1 MPGYVVDFGH
11 GKKEKAAGKAVLC
24 LKIFTC
30 ILSDLM
36 IDYRY
41 VARQGCLPL
50 WFHQRFRWTGIEII
64 LFCIMPSLGTCRAWW
79 MLCAWYLE
87 QSPDTRIEIII
98 FSVKEKEWVRFLVFP
113 TRFLFSVFSICRL
126 FG

>member
-11 GKKEKAAGKAVLC
+11 DKKEKAIEKAALC

-41 VARQGCLPL
+41 VARYVRMPL
-50 WFHQRFRWTGIEII
+50 WFQQQFRRTGIETI
-64 LFCIMPSLGTCRAWW
+64 LFCIMPRLGTCRAWW

-87 QSPDTRIEIII
+87 Q
-98 FSVKEKEWVRFLVFP
+98 FP
-113 TRFLFSVFSICRL
+113 
-126 FG
+126 GYKD